1 MTAQYRAGSPSKAPG
16 AECRVPGAK
25 ALKPG
30 SRAEYEAPSTRG
42 SLRGERVCLPKLGAR
57 ERMGLSTDYLRR
69 DGLTPS

>member
-1 MTAQYRAGSPSKAPG
+1 M
-16 AECRVPGAK
+16 PGAK